1 MSRNDIDDTAEVHA
15 ADIDDAV
22 ADGDAAAAEA
32 DDEVTGLLAV
42 AAVEVPG
49 AAAGGPSV
57 AQAASVATS
66 RQVPTTRGVVLA
78 RETARVRIRRV

>member
-1 MSRNDIDDTAEVHA
+1 MSRNDIDDTADAQA

-22 ADGDAAAAEA
+22 TDGDAGEA
-32 DDEVTGLLAV
+32 DDEATELLAV
-42 AAVEVPG
+42 AAAEVPG

-66 RQVPTTRGVVLA
+66 RQVPRTRGVVLA
-78 RETARVRIRRV
+78 RGTARVRIRRV

>member
-1 MSRNDIDDTAEVHA
+1 MSRNDIDDTADVQA

-22 ADGDAAAAEA
+22 GDADTAEA

-66 RQVPTTRGVVLA
+66 RQVPRTRGVVLA